1 MTKEKKEKITIRV
14 TPNQML
20 VLEELSEATNS
31 SISMLVRSIILD
43 FIQRNEDRLEEII
56 TNYKNNKI
64 NGYEE

>member
-56 TNYKNNKI
+56 TDYKNKKEND
-64 NGYEE
+64 

>member
-56 TNYKNNKI
+56 TDYKKKKEND
-64 NGYEE
+64 

>member
-20 VLEELSEATNS
+20 VLDELSEATNS

-56 TNYKNNKI
+56 TNYKNKKEND
-64 NGYEE
+64 